1 MEDYQEIQDGAVVSW
16 DSFDEASAQVVAR
29 AVQLVKRVARV
40 GRLPKLAQEL
50 NTFDASRLV
59 RDGKGV
65 VDELASVL
73 EQLDGI
79 LSRTMLAPNEAEETE
94 WARAFEAE
102 LRGLE
107 VEFGGE
113 YPRYEVFPFEIEIN
127 LVDDAAMVN
136 KRTTHVLR
144 PKVLAKLIQG
154 ERDRLFGARFNAQ
167 AFMRGMAEA
176 YDLLIRA
183 EGGMAVGVP
192 LRRAY
197 DVLIL
202 RDGSAAYP
210 LRQFAFDLYRL
221 RYQSDMR
228 YRGRRFVLNPSR
240 NPRGAVP
247 VPRPTGGVDNLGSY
261 ELVEESR

>member
-1 MEDYQEIQDGAVVSW
+1 MEDFQKIPDGAIVSW
-16 DSFDEASAQVVAR
+16 DAFDEAAGQVVAR
-29 AVQLVKRVARV
+29 TVQLVRRVARV
-40 GRLPKLAQEL
+40 SRLPKLAQEL
-50 NTFDASRLV
+50 NIFEASRLV
-59 RDGKGV
+59 RDGKAV
-65 VDELASVL
+65 IDELGSEL
-73 EQLDGI
+73 DHLDGI
-79 LSRTMLAPNEAEETE
+79 LSCTTLAPTEASELD
-94 WARAFEAE
+94 WARAFEDE
-102 LRGLE
+102 LGAIE

-127 LVDDAAMVN
+127 LAEDTAIVN

-144 PKVLAKLIQG
+144 PKILAKLIQV

-176 YDLLIRA
+176 HDLLTQA
-183 EGGMAVGVP
+183 EGRMAVGVP

-202 RDGSAAYP
+202 REGSAAYP

-228 YRGRRFVLNPSR
+228 YRGRQFVLNPSR
-240 NPRGAVP
+240 NPRGAVQ
-247 VPRPTGGVDNLGSY
+247 VPRPAGGVDNLGSY